1 MSYIGIEPSYGAF
14 EKQLLTGD
22 GTTSTFTLDYPVGQ
36 PGQLLVSLDGIV
48 QEPEY
53 AFSISLSSGSPKIN
67 FADAP
72 ANGARIFI
80 VYLGRQLLVATTA
93 NSSPVFDQFS
103 GNGSTRTFA
112 LSETP
117 VTNTAEN
124 FIVFVDN
131 VYQRLGSGLAYTISG
146 SNIVFSSAPPSGTNN
161 IQVTQLARSN
171 TLITVA
177 DGSISLTK
185 LSFDPA
191 DDDFYSEV
199 DTRLQQP
206 FPTKFKQTQQVRQK
220 DTSSPSQ
227 VFAGT
232 SRTPASKKI
241 KLTQEDVRLANKWNV
256 PLEQYAKEKA
266 KVSDSEEYTTISTMS
281 RSS

>member
-1 MSYIGIEPSYGAF
+1 MSESYIGSDPSYGAF
-14 EKQLLTGD
+14 EKQFLTGD
-22 GTTSTFTLDYPVGQ
+22 GTNSTFTLDYPVGQ
-36 PGQLLVSLDGIV
+36 AGQLLVSLDGIV

-53 AFSISLSSGSPKIN
+53 AFTISLSSGSPKIN
-67 FADAP
+67 FADVP
-72 ANGARIFI
+72 SNGARIFI

-103 GNGSTRTFA
+103 GNGSTTTFA

-161 IQVTQLARSN
+161 IQVTQLARAN
-171 TLITVA
+171 TLNTVA

-191 DDDFYSEV
+191 DDA
-199 DTRLQQP
+199 T
-206 FPTKFKQTQQVRQK
+206 
-220 DTSSPSQ
+220 
-227 VFAGT
+227 A
-232 SRTPASKKI
+232 
-241 KLTQEDVRLANKWNV
+241 LAIA
-256 PLEQYAKEKA
+256 LG
-266 KVSDSEEYTTISTMS
+266 
-281 RSS
+281 